1 MFVSVLMPVFVY
13 AELATTG
20 LGCFECCYAV
30 AMMFLSVFI
39 VCYVVAKVFLVLHF
53 LEGLKY
59 FRMVLGCFVCF

>member
-20 LGCFECCYAV
+20 LGCFECYYAV